1 VGVLF
6 FAGLAGRVSA
16 ESGAKPGSNGTII
29 TLHDRGVEY
38 VFVTDEATIG
48 DALEQADVNIA
59 EQDRVEPALDETLA
73 ASEYTVNIYRA
84 RPLVVVDGSLRKKIM
99 TASQSPEQIAKDAG
113 ITLYPEDTTTFRRA
127 DNIVMSGAS
136 EEFVVKRATPF
147 TFTLYGDTFTART
160 QAKTVEAMLKEKRI
174 TLDKNDRMSVSGTTP
189 VTKDMTIRV
198 WREGK
203 QTVTVDEELPFEV
216 EQIRDAN
223 RPLGYKELKTQGVN
237 GQRSVTYEVVIQDG
251 VEVSRTEIASV
262 TKKPAEKQVE
272 IIGTKVSLPPGSHED
287 WMAAAG
293 MSPGD
298 YGYIN
303 YIFSRESGWR
313 PNAANPS
320 GKYYGLGQT
329 NLSKL
334 SSACPNWQSDPICQI
349 GLFNSYAVGR
359 YGSWAAAYD
368 FWTENHWW

>member
-1 VGVLF
+1 
-6 FAGLAGRVSA
+6 
-16 ESGAKPGSNGTII
+16 
-29 TLHDRGVEY
+29 
-38 VFVTDEATIG
+38 
-48 DALEQADVNIA
+48 
-59 EQDRVEPALDETLA
+59 
-73 ASEYTVNIYRA
+73 
-84 RPLVVVDGSLRKKIM
+84 
-99 TASQSPEQIAKDAG
+99 
-113 ITLYPEDTTTFRRA
+113 
-127 DNIVMSGAS
+127 
-136 EEFVVKRATPF
+136 
-147 TFTLYGDTFTART
+147 
-160 QAKTVEAMLKEKRI
+160 
-174 TLDKNDRMSVSGTTP
+174 MSVSGTTP

>member
-1 VGVLF
+1 MIKGVASTSWTPSRLFVGIFLLVGVLF

-203 QTVTVDEELPFEV
+203 QTVTV
-216 EQIRDAN
+216 Q
-223 RPLGYKELKTQGVN
+223 
-237 GQRSVTYEVVIQDG
+237 
-251 VEVSRTEIASV
+251 
-262 TKKPAEKQVE
+262 
-272 IIGTKVSLPPGSHED
+272 
-287 WMAAAG
+287 
-293 MSPGD
+293 
-298 YGYIN
+298 
-303 YIFSRESGWR
+303 
-313 PNAANPS
+313 
-320 GKYYGLGQT
+320 
-329 NLSKL
+329 
-334 SSACPNWQSDPICQI
+334 
-349 GLFNSYAVGR
+349 
-359 YGSWAAAYD
+359 
-368 FWTENHWW
+368 

>member
-1 VGVLF
+1 
-6 FAGLAGRVSA
+6 
-16 ESGAKPGSNGTII
+16 
-29 TLHDRGVEY
+29 
-38 VFVTDEATIG
+38 VTDEATIG